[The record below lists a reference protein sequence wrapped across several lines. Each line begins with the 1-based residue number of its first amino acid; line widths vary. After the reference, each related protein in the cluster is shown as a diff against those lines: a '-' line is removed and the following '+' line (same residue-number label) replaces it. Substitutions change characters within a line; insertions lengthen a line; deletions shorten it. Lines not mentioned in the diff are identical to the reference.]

1 MKNSFYAVF
10 VLAFVF
16 LFPSVAYSQFS
27 VDWDGDEFNWHG
39 FDNPTLSVSYGLTKS
54 THKGLGRTIQDLGN
68 IEIKLG
74 TAYPGDSDELVSRNR
89 WSGVFISRASEEFH
103 KKAEA
108 GVIAFDMWRFGFY
121 RESGYG
127 YNLGQVS
134 IIPFKG
140 SSFTWTRGNADTLTT
155 PAADRQITDLFYDT
169 FRFGQNTEAGV
180 SIRVNNLVEVRAS
193 YDRGMVFPR
202 HMFWYWA
209 GSAII
214 EEAALGLA
222 DTFIKRVYW
231 SSPAAA
237 PIVDFL
243 LKNAI
248 SIAAYEL
255 RKDKMNYPFDTA
267 APLMTEQ
274 YKLSLQFVF

>member
-1 MKNSFYAVF
+1 MKTYSFIAAMLMIIF
-10 VLAFVF
+10 A
-16 LFPSVAYSQFS
+16 FPSVSSGQISF
-27 VDWDGDEFNWHG
+27 DWDGDEFHWHG
-39 FDNPTLSVSYGLTKS
+39 FDNPTISLSYGLTKS
-54 THKGLGRTIQDLGN
+54 TYKGLGRSIQDLGN
-68 IEIKLG
+68 VELKLG
-74 TAYPGDSDELVSRNR
+74 TAYPGDKDELVSINR

-134 IIPFKG
+134 IIPYKG
-140 SSFTWTRGNADTLTT
+140 SSLTWTRGNADTLTT
-155 PAADRQITDLFYDT
+155 PASDRQITDLFYDS

-180 SIRVNNLVEVRAS
+180 SIRVNDLVEVRAS
-193 YDRGMVFPR
+193 YDRGMIFPR

-222 DTFIKRVYW
+222 DSFIKRIYR

-274 YKLSLQFVF
+274 YKLTLQFVF